1 MGEEMNWAVEFQKDG
16 GAAMDRLLERYGPM
30 MAYVVGGILSDPHEA
45 EECLARIRAKLWEK
59 AASFDGERA
68 GLATWLTA
76 VCRNAAYDRLRALE
90 RQARRSGELSPD
102 APDPAPGPEE
112 ALLRQEQADRLCLAL
127 RRLSETERALFY
139 RKYYYCQS
147 TAQIAAEMGLSERA
161 VEGKLY
167 RLRKQLRRA
176 LGGDEA

>member
-1 MGEEMNWAVEFQKDG
+1 MDEALVKLLLDREEAGLDQLQ
-16 GAAMDRLLERYGPM
+16 ARYGGM
-30 MAYVVGGILSDPHEA
+30 LHYIADGILRDA
-45 EECLARIRAKLWEK
+45 RDTEECVSDICLRVWDRIGQYDPQKG
-59 AASFDGERA
+59 SFSA
-68 GLATWLTA
+68 WLTA
-76 VCRNAAYDRLRALE
+76 LAPQRRPQLPPGPAPRPARTS
-90 RQARRSGELSPD
+90 QARSQPGET
-102 APDPAPGPEE
+102 PEE

-147 TAQIAAEMGLSERA
+147 TAQMAAEMGLSERA

-176 LGGDEA
+176 LGGDDA

>member
-1 MGEEMNWAVEFQKDG
+1 MDEALVKLLLDREEAGLDQLQ
-16 GAAMDRLLERYGPM
+16 ARYGGM
-30 MAYVVGGILSDPHEA
+30 LHYIADGILRDA
-45 EECLARIRAKLWEK
+45 RDTEECVSDICLRVWDRIGQYDPQKG
-59 AASFDGERA
+59 SFSA
-68 GLATWLTA
+68 WLTA
-76 VCRNAAYDRLRALE
+76 LARNAALNFRRA
-90 RQARRSGELSPD
+90 RAPAGEDLTGQE
-102 APDPAPGPEE
+102 PAGETPEE

-147 TAQIAAEMGLSERA
+147 TAQMAAEMGLSERA

-167 RLRKQLRRA
+167 RLRKQLRRI

>member
-1 MGEEMNWAVEFQKDG
+1 MDEALVKLLLDREEAGLDQLQ
-16 GAAMDRLLERYGPM
+16 ARYGGM
-30 MAYVVGGILSDPHEA
+30 LHYIADGILRDA
-45 EECLARIRAKLWEK
+45 RDTEECVSDICLRVWDRIGQYDPQKGNFRRARAP
-59 AASFDGERA
+59 AGEDLTGQEPA
-68 GLATWLTA
+68 GET
-76 VCRNAAYDRLRALE
+76 
-90 RQARRSGELSPD
+90 
-102 APDPAPGPEE
+102 PEE

-147 TAQIAAEMGLSERA
+147 TAQMAAEMGLSERA

-167 RLRKQLRRA
+167 RLRKQLRRT

>member
-1 MGEEMNWAVEFQKDG
+1 MTP
-16 GAAMDRLLERYGPM
+16 RR
-30 MAYVVGGILSDPHEA
+30 
-45 EECLARIRAKLWEK
+45 
-59 AASFDGERA
+59 AASPPGSQPWRATPALNFRRARAPAGED
-68 GLATWLTA
+68 LTGQ
-76 VCRNAAYDRLRALE
+76 E
-90 RQARRSGELSPD
+90 
-102 APDPAPGPEE
+102 PASETPEE